1 MTNMSIIEVL
11 PNYCPKIDDVNNKKI
26 DLNIRDLQIKYPN
39 GCVCCN
45 VTYLPKKYSSLIA
58 QHFNTKKH
66 KKLCLDPAN
75 EIFKQ
80 DCGSNENILDIFDL
94 KCKENRELKKLN
106 YSYKEEI
113 YLMKEKYEKELENI
127 RIRFNI
133 LQKLNMELQEK
144 VLIKNTITGN
154 LIDF

>member
-11 PNYCPKIDDVNNKKI
+11 PNYCPKIDEINNKKI

-45 VTYLPKKYSSLIA
+45 VTYLPRKYSSLIA

-75 EIFKQ
+75 EIFKE
-80 DCGSNENILDIFDL
+80 DCGSNENILDVFDL

-106 YSYKEEI
+106 YNYKQE
-113 YLMKEKYEKELENI
+113 LDSMKEKYEKEIENI

-133 LQKLNMELQEK
+133 LQKLNMALQDK
-144 VLIKNTITGN
+144 VLTNNVETGN
-154 LIDF
+154 LIDL

>member
-1 MTNMSIIEVL
+1 MANMSIIEVL
-11 PNYCPKIDDVNNKKI
+11 PNYCPKIDDKNNKKI

-45 VTYLPKKYSSLIA
+45 VTYLPRKYSSLIA
-58 QHFNTKKH
+58 QHFNTRKH

-75 EIFKQ
+75 EIFKV
-80 DCGSNENILDIFDL
+80 DCGSNENILDIFDS

-106 YSYKEEI
+106 YNYKQEI
-113 YLMKEKYEKELENI
+113 DSMKEKYEKELENI
-127 RIRFNI
+127 RIRFDI

-144 VLIKNTITGN
+144 VLTKNVETTN

>member
-1 MTNMSIIEVL
+1 MNSIIEII
-11 PNYCPKIDDVNNKKI
+11 PNYEPKINENNTEKV

-45 VTYLPKKYSSLIA
+45 VTYLPRKYSSLIA

-66 KKLCLDPAN
+66 KKSCLDPAN

-106 YSYKEEI
+106 YNYKQE
-113 YLMKEKYEKELENI
+113 LDSMKEKYENEIKNI
-127 RIRFNI
+127 RIRFDI

-144 VLIKNTITGN
+144 VLTKNVESTN

>member
-1 MTNMSIIEVL
+1 MSIIEVL
-11 PNYCPKIDDVNNKKI
+11 PNYCPKIDEINNKKI

-45 VTYLPKKYSSLIA
+45 VTYLPRKYSSLIA

-75 EIFKQ
+75 EIFKE
-80 DCGSNENILDIFDL
+80 DCGSNENILDVFDL

-106 YSYKEEI
+106 YNYKQE
-113 YLMKEKYEKELENI
+113 LDSMKEKYEKEIENI

-133 LQKLNMELQEK
+133 LQKLNMALQDK
-144 VLIKNTITGN
+144 VLTNNVETGN
-154 LIDF
+154 LIDL

>member
-1 MTNMSIIEVL
+1 MSIIEVL
-11 PNYCPKIDDVNNKKI
+11 PNYCLKIDEINNKKI

-45 VTYLPKKYSSLIA
+45 VTYLPRKYSSLIA

-75 EIFKQ
+75 EIFKE
-80 DCGSNENILDIFDL
+80 DCGSNENILDVFDL

-106 YSYKEEI
+106 YNYKQE
-113 YLMKEKYEKELENI
+113 LDSMKEKYEKEIENI

-133 LQKLNMELQEK
+133 LQKLNMALQDK
-144 VLIKNTITGN
+144 VLTNNVETGN
-154 LIDF
+154 LIDL

>member
-11 PNYCPKIDDVNNKKI
+11 PNYCPKIDEINNKKI

-45 VTYLPKKYSSLIA
+45 VTYLPRKYSSLIA

-75 EIFKQ
+75 EIFKE
-80 DCGSNENILDIFDL
+80 DCGSNENILDVFDL

-106 YSYKEEI
+106 YNYKQE
-113 YLMKEKYEKELENI
+113 LDSMKEKYEKEIENI

-133 LQKLNMELQEK
+133 LQKLNMALQDK
-144 VLIKNTITGN
+144 VLTNNVETGN

>member
-1 MTNMSIIEVL
+1 MSIIEVL
-11 PNYCPKIDDVNNKKI
+11 PNYCLKIDEINNKKI

-45 VTYLPKKYSSLIA
+45 VTYLPRKYSSLIA

-75 EIFKQ
+75 EIFKE
-80 DCGSNENILDIFDL
+80 DCGSNENILDVFDL

-106 YSYKEEI
+106 YNYKQE
-113 YLMKEKYEKELENI
+113 LDSMKEKYEKEIENI

-133 LQKLNMELQEK
+133 LQKLNMALQDK
-144 VLIKNTITGN
+144 VLTNNVETGN